1 MKLETFHP
9 NTLCE
14 VRVIVFVADSEMRCL
29 SWRKRILEIS
39 QNVSALHIAPAF
51 SCVEV
56 TDAVYFDLMKRVGS
70 EFKDVFIMSKGHGCV
85 IQYVILNNLGI
96 ISDLELENYCSLN
109 GTLGAHPD
117 FGTPG
122 IHASTGSLG
131 HGLGI
136 ALGQA
141 RAEQLKNT
149 DVEVFCL
156 ISDGEL
162 QEGST
167 WEALMIGSNLQV
179 DNLIAFVDLNDFGGL
194 ERMSEGQKG
203 FFPIVDKLKAF
214 GWEVFEVDGHSNR
227 EIVEAYKS
235 RRRLLPTVIVCHTT
249 KGKGVSFMENVPIW
263 HYRSPNS
270 EEFQNAMAELSRIHP

>member
-1 MKLETFHP
+1 M
-9 NTLCE
+9 
-14 VRVIVFVADSEMRCL
+14 
-29 SWRKRILEIS
+29 
-39 QNVSALHIAPAF
+39 
-51 SCVEV
+51 
-56 TDAVYFDLMKRVGS
+56 
-70 EFKDVFIMSKGHGCV
+70 
-85 IQYVILNNLGI
+85 
-96 ISDLELENYCSLN
+96 
-109 GTLGAHPD
+109 
-117 FGTPG
+117 
-122 IHASTGSLG
+122 
-131 HGLGI
+131 
-136 ALGQA
+136 GQA

-167 WEALMIGSNLQV
+167 WEALMMGSNLQV
-179 DNLIAFVDLNDFGGL
+179 DNLIAFIDLNDFGGL
-194 ERMSEGQKG
+194 ERMSEGHKG